1 MEFSQ
6 VTKNVI
12 SVQYALAKEE
22 QYFHTN
28 IKNLLSI
35 TGTLYFLSML
45 KVMVPCGLR

>member
-6 VTKNVI
+6 VTKNVL

-22 QYFHTN
+22 HYFHTN
-28 IKNLLSI
+28 IQNIMSA
-35 TGTLYFLSML
+35 TGILYSLSML